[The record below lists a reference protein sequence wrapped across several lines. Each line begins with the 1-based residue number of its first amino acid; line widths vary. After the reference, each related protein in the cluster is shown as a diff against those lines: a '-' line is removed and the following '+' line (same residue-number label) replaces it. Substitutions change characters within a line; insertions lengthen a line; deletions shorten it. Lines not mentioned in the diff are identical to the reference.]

1 MSFENII
8 GNDKIKVLLN
18 DIINSNNVLH
28 SYMFLG
34 IEGIGKKLFAL
45 EFAKMILC
53 TEKNKPC
60 EKCKSCIEMNSN
72 NNPDFNIVEPQS
84 GSIKIEQIRLL
95 QSKIIEKPIISNKK
109 VYVINDCEL
118 MTKEAQ
124 NCLLKTLE
132 EPPEFAVIILICSNE
147 NLLLNT
153 IKSRCTKINFNKLCD
168 SEIEEYFNKYEIS
181 DISLNSSVISNFGG
195 SIKKAIEFN
204 KNIELYD
211 KINSLFENIDN
222 MNIIE
227 ILNSSEVLYKNK
239 DNINE
244 ILEYINTI
252 VFNKLTKDNNKNYLN
267 CITIIEDTKRKLKV
281 NSNFDM
287 SIDSMLFRIWEEL
300 NK

>member
-252 VFNKLTKDNNKNYLN
+252 FFNKLTKDNNKNYLN